1 MVQQLLV
8 DHRNSGDGANLHQSK
23 GGSGGGGQG
32 VSSSDLK
39 LREVGLCSELIESSN
54 VCKRTSHLGP
64 IHFTIHGEGRLTNSD
79 LFRTY
84 QPILIEFTMVVYE
97 KIYLAA

>member
-1 MVQQLLV
+1 MVVCGLL
-8 DHRNSGDGANLHQSK
+8 GI
-23 GGSGGGGQG
+23 
-32 VSSSDLK
+32 
-39 LREVGLCSELIESSN
+39 VG
-54 VCKRTSHLGP
+54 K
-64 IHFTIHGEGRLTNSD
+64 HGEGRLTNSD

>member
-1 MVQQLLV
+1 MIYATWSHRVKKEGLLKI
-8 DHRNSGDGANLHQSK
+8 HFFLNLKINPSA
-23 GGSGGGGQG
+23 
-32 VSSSDLK
+32 SSS
-39 LREVGLCSELIESSN
+39 LRV
-54 VCKRTSHLGP
+54 KR
-64 IHFTIHGEGRLTNSD
+64 FFKHGEGRLTNSN

>member
-1 MVQQLLV
+1 MILILYVGSQIYGHLLKMIYLLFFPV
-8 DHRNSGDGANLHQSK
+8 
-23 GGSGGGGQG
+23 
-32 VSSSDLK
+32 
-39 LREVGLCSELIESSN
+39 
-54 VCKRTSHLGP
+54 
-64 IHFTIHGEGRLTNSD
+64 HGEGRLTNSD

>member
-1 MVQQLLV
+1 MMKTGSCLLKEEV
-8 DHRNSGDGANLHQSK
+8 KLFRSVTRVSNKEYRRNGCEMDRFF
-23 GGSGGGGQG
+23 
-32 VSSSDLK
+32 LK
-39 LREVGLCSELIESSN
+39 WFCPNIYALIAYS
-54 VCKRTSHLGP
+54 
-64 IHFTIHGEGRLTNSD
+64 HGEGRLTNSD